1 MAGITVGSPYTIS
14 SWFITYSS
22 DFNGRK
28 SQWFDEMDQIEL
40 INLIFDIIDDDNT
53 IVINDDY
60 YDDQIETNDYL
71 LAKSML
77 ENIGVRC
84 SVG

>member
-1 MAGITVGSPYTIS
+1 MAGISVSSPYTIS
-14 SWFITYSS
+14 SWFVTYSS
-22 DFNGRK
+22 DFDGRK

-53 IVINDDY
+53 IVISDDY
-60 YDDQIETNDYL
+60 YNDYVEDADYL

-77 ENIGVRC
+77 ENIGIRC
-84 SVG
+84 SAG